1 MGNRVDFGEAQAV
14 RICGRQ
20 VYNMYQKRR
29 KLYREENSKDMQ
41 KGSLET
47 LAEHRSVRTWNTWNE
62 ILHGWGKQNK
72 GKQNKQNK
80 NIGKS

>member
-1 MGNRVDFGEAQAV
+1 MSQNIKPSIQAVTQTGGTQIKPNSIGELGNRVDFGEAEAV

-47 LAEHRSVRTWNTWNE
+47 LAEHRSVRT
-62 ILHGWGKQNK
+62 
-72 GKQNKQNK
+72 
-80 NIGKS
+80 